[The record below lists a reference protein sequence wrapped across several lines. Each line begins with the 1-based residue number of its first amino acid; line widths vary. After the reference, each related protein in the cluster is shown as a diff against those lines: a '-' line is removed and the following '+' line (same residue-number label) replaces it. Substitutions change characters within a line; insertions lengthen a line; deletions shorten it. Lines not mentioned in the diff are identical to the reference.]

1 MKRVGPAG
9 AQAANSITLRL
20 PLEVAE
26 LFREWVEQT
35 FPDRAARIMGRP
47 VEATLPA
54 RAVVYSAIGNVI
66 AWLLYGGT
74 EGGEDDDGGIG
85 RGEGAPRPWQPR
97 PAQRHRGGPPR
108 RPDLTPA
115 PMRSRVRVR

>member
-1 MKRVGPAG
+1 MDGWVLIVFGATHLALGAG
-9 AQAANSITLRL
+9 
-20 PLEVAE
+20 
-26 LFREWVEQT
+26 LFGLV
-35 FPDRAARIMGRP
+35 
-47 VEATLPA
+47 
-54 RAVVYSAIGNVI
+54 